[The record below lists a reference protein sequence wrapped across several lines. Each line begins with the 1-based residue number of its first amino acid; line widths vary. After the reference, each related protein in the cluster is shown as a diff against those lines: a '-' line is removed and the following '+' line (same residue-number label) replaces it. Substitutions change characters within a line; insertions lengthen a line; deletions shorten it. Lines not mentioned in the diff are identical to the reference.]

1 MAALKKSQKEEFS
14 FNEMKVTI
22 TQRAKEISNSTSGIT
37 GLLMKC
43 LNF

>member
-1 MAALKKSQKEEFS
+1 MAALKKSQKVEFS

-37 GLLMKC
+37 GLFDEMSQ
-43 LNF
+43 F